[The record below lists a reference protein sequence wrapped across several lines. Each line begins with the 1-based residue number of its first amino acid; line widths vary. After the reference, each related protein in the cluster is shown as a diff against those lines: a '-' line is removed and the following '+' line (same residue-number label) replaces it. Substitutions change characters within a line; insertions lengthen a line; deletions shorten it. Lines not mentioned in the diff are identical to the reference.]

1 MSLKTVHIIFIT
13 ASVLLA
19 VGFGLWALNH
29 YATAGSIGYLL
40 TGILSVVSGVVLVVY
55 GKRFLQ
61 KLSHISYL

>member
-19 VGFGLWALNH
+19 LGFGGWALNH
-29 YATAGSIGYLL
+29 YAASGGLGYLL
-40 TGILSVVSGVVLVVY
+40 TGVLSLISGVVLVVY

>member
-19 VGFGLWALNH
+19 AGFGLWALNH
-29 YATAGSIGYLL
+29 FAAAGGIGYLL
-40 TGILSVVSGVVLVVY
+40 TGVLSILSGVVLVVY
-55 GKRFLQ
+55 GKKFLQ